1 LNRSIQST
9 QTKVDKKLLEVK
21 ELNIQINDTQ
31 SELKEIQ
38 SLIQEETWIT
48 EGKRV
53 YIVRGKEYTKG
64 KVQYRGKMRWFHLGK
79 TEGLTETTDDELK
92 SIVREK
98 FYKSLITK
106 PPKQTQVSIPLMVT
120 KKMKMELSELGY
132 TDLQIKN
139 MNPSQCWELLN
150 KKKTSN

>member
-1 LNRSIQST
+1 MKSIESKINEYQI
-9 QTKVDKKLLEVK
+9 KLE
-21 ELNIQINDTQ
+21 TTTR
-31 SELKEIQ
+31 ELKEIQ
-38 SLIQEETWIT
+38 TLIKEETWIS
-48 EGKRV
+48 EGKKI
-53 YIVRGKEYTKG
+53 YIIRGKEYTKG

-92 SIVREK
+92 TIVRER
-98 FYKSLITK
+98 FYESLITK
-106 PPKQTQVSIPLMVT
+106 PPKQTQVSIPLMIT

-150 KKKTSN
+150 KGKKK

>member
-1 LNRSIQST
+1 MKSSESKISEYQIKLESST
-9 QTKVDKKLLEVK
+9 R
-21 ELNIQINDTQ
+21 
-31 SELKEIQ
+31 ELKEVQ
-38 SLIQEETWIT
+38 TLIQEETWIS
-48 EGKRV
+48 EGKKI
-53 YIVRGKEYTKG
+53 YIIRGKEYTKG

-92 SIVREK
+92 TIVRER
-98 FYKSLITK
+98 FYESLITK
-106 PPKQTQVSIPLMVT
+106 PPKQTQVSIPLMIT

-150 KKKTSN
+150 KGKKK

>member
-1 LNRSIQST
+1 MKSSESKISEYQTRLEST
-9 QTKVDKKLLEVK
+9 TR
-21 ELNIQINDTQ
+21 
-31 SELKEIQ
+31 ELKEVQ
-38 SLIQEETWIT
+38 TLIQEETWISD
-48 EGKRV
+48 GKRI
-53 YIVRGKEYTKG
+53 YIIRGKEYTKG

-79 TEGLTETTDDELK
+79 TESLSETTDDELK

-106 PPKQTQVSIPLMVT
+106 PPKQTQVSIPLMIT

>member
-1 LNRSIQST
+1 MKSSESKISEYQIKLESST
-9 QTKVDKKLLEVK
+9 R
-21 ELNIQINDTQ
+21 
-31 SELKEIQ
+31 ELKEVQ
-38 SLIQEETWIT
+38 TLIQEETWIS
-48 EGKRV
+48 EGKKI
-53 YIVRGKEYTKG
+53 YIIRGKEYTKG

-92 SIVREK
+92 SIVRER
-98 FYKSLITK
+98 FYESLITK
-106 PPKQTQVSIPLMVT
+106 PPRQTQVSIPLMVT

-150 KKKTSN
+150 KGKKK

>member
-1 LNRSIQST
+1 MKSIESKINEYQI
-9 QTKVDKKLLEVK
+9 KLE
-21 ELNIQINDTQ
+21 TTTR
-31 SELKEIQ
+31 ELKEIQ
-38 SLIQEETWIT
+38 TLIKEETWIS
-48 EGKRV
+48 EGKKI
-53 YIVRGKEYTKG
+53 YIIRGKEYTKG

-92 SIVREK
+92 SIVRER
-98 FYKSLITK
+98 FYESLITK
-106 PPKQTQVSIPLMVT
+106 PPRQTQVSIPLMVT

-150 KKKTSN
+150 KGKKE

>member
-1 LNRSIQST
+1 MNST
-9 QTKVDKKLLEVK
+9 QSKVDKKLLEVK
-21 ELNIQINDTQ
+21 ELSIQINDTQ
-31 SELKEIQ
+31 SELKEVQ
-38 SLIQEETWIT
+38 SLIQEETWISD
-48 EGKRV
+48 GKRI
-53 YIVRGKEYTKG
+53 YIIRGKEYTKG

-79 TEGLTETTDDELK
+79 TDLLNETSDDDLK
-92 SIVREK
+92 QIIRDK

-106 PPKQTQVSIPLMVT
+106 PPKQTQVSIPLMIT

-150 KKKTSN
+150 KGKKK